1 MVKYSNVAPKNRP
14 RCGNEFT
21 DKKNKVKN
29 KKGVN
34 SNRKK
39 DIYNVYI
46 KDDSRFLVL
55 EYMASEN
62 GKACTL
68 DKKEEFQIV
77 SLEEDRIVLRK
88 VNDHAAHF

>member
-1 MVKYSNVAPKNRP
+1 
-14 RCGNEFT
+14 
-21 DKKNKVKN
+21 
-29 KKGVN
+29 
-34 SNRKK
+34 
-39 DIYNVYI
+39 
-46 KDDSRFLVL
+46 
-55 EYMASEN
+55 MASEN